1 MIRQKQNMRFAI
13 LVLLTLGGLG
23 ISACGSDSSSDIAP
37 TATLQPVAT
46 PTSSIPAPIPS
57 LFITPVFQPNGNR
70 LAQGSGL
77 ATGFIQDVPTKDIE
91 LGGTPTWITGT
102 STPEG
107 DVWVVALDDGSTQA
121 YQIPIGAPPRPL
133 EIGSK
138 RLEPDQP
145 PVLAVQS
152 SSVNVATTPANASA
166 NSVPVHLAGQ
176 RIAYIDN
183 LQRLTVLE
191 PDGSLWRPDIEVLPD
206 SRLLQLSEE
215 QIIVLA
221 KPTSRH
227 SYSALGDD
235 LESTALVV
243 VTVGSNEVS
252 PIYTSGEAVIE
263 SLAPVLADINGD
275 GVDEV
280 SLTVSDDTN
289 SWSVVVSTTGEG
301 ELARSQP
308 TDRLLGWR
316 YIFAVGPLGPNGQ
329 TQLAEM
335 LYPSGQGSL
344 SFLQRQ
350 GQNLNVVASLRGYRS
365 HEFGSRNLEQAL
377 AADVDRDGLIEVIAP
392 TFDRQHIAGIG
403 HRPEGATEIW
413 RRSIGGTLATNI
425 AVIERLD
432 GTVSLA
438 AATSQ
443 GSLRIWQ

>member
-252 PIYTSGEAVIE
+252 TIYTSGEAVIE

-275 GVDEV
+275 DVDEV

-289 SWSVVVSTTGEG
+289 SW
-301 ELARSQP
+301 
-308 TDRLLGWR
+308 
-316 YIFAVGPLGPNGQ
+316 VGC
-329 TQLAEM
+329 
-335 LYPSGQGSL
+335 
-344 SFLQRQ
+344 
-350 GQNLNVVASLRGYRS
+350 
-365 HEFGSRNLEQAL
+365 
-377 AADVDRDGLIEVIAP
+377 
-392 TFDRQHIAGIG
+392 GIYS
-403 HRPEGATEIW
+403 W
-413 RRSIGGTLATNI
+413 
-425 AVIERLD
+425 
-432 GTVSLA
+432 
-438 AATSQ
+438 
-443 GSLRIWQ
+443 